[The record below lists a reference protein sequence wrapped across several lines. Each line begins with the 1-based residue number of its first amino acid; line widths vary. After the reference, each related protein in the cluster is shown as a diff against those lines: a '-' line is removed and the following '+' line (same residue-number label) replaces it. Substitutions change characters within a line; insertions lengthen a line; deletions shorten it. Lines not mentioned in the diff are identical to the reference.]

1 VALGETIHLS
11 IDNETI
17 FPHAMHLHGQHFRE
31 IMADGRMGPM
41 RDTLLV
47 GGRNNT
53 EIAFVQTI
61 RESGF
66 IIVICWRIRL
76 PE

>member
-1 VALGETIHLS
+1 
-11 IDNETI
+11 
-17 FPHAMHLHGQHFRE
+17 
-31 IMADGRMGPM
+31 MGPM